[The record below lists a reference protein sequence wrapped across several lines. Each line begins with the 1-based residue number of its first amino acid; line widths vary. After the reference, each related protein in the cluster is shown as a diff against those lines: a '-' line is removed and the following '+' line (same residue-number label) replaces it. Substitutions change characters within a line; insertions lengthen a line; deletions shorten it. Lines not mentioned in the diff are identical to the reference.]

1 MTPAA
6 HGAFPTLPQTPSP
19 LPRPAASIW
28 AQGERGV
35 PAVCYKN
42 NFSEGEKQAVQ
53 VIPKTKS
60 STPEPAAL
68 PASARLPK
76 GLIPPEAPPQGPRS
90 YGSSGTGQASPGA
103 CQMDTAARRPP
114 ERPCL
119 PLGHFV
125 FPCQHPAL
133 LPQAPVG
140 PELSPAAPCR
150 CPIPQRWPRFMRK
163 AQSPQP
169 QRGAHRCSA
178 LSSGVVLEGSSTWVV
193 FIRKLTAIAMLSVDS
208 MVFLA
213 FLIFFKNFLC

>member
-6 HGAFPTLPQTPSP
+6 HGAFPALLQTPSP

-35 PAVCYKN
+35 PAVHYEN
-42 NFSEGEKQAVQ
+42 DFSEGEKQAVQ

-60 STPEPAAL
+60 STPEPTAL

-90 YGSSGTGQASPGA
+90 YGSSSTGQALPGA

-114 ERPCL
+114 EGPCL

-125 FPCQHPAL
+125 FACQHLAL

-140 PELSPAAPCR
+140 PELPPAALCV
-150 CPIPQRWPRFMRK
+150 CLIPHQWPRPMRK

-169 QRGAHRCSA
+169 
-178 LSSGVVLEGSSTWVV
+178 
-193 FIRKLTAIAMLSVDS
+193 
-208 MVFLA
+208 
-213 FLIFFKNFLC
+213 